1 MFEDF
6 DRAAFEASLNHNHGK
21 TYERRRSSI
30 FPVRHS
36 SVNLNILE
44 STVEI
49 SVEKKAPIPP
59 PRRKLRV
66 LALHGFG
73 QSADFFRMK
82 TKRLTQYLETQIQSD
97 LLDQYPEGIEWLF
110 PDGPVRLATE
120 TTFGVPS
127 DDIDM
132 RAWWTRLEFH
142 VQLEQLYNSLE
153 YLCKYLKESGP
164 VDGVL
169 GFSQGAS
176 IAAMLTALCEGS
188 IRPERVEALANQ
200 GLPLFIPPPQ
210 APFKFAVLCSGF
222 KNAPQFY
229 AGFFSPKISTPTMH
243 VIAEWDHMVSAEQ
256 SAALI
261 DDCEDAVVIRHYGT
275 HATPTDKNSMYEMS
289 RFMGNAVTRENT
301 TAIDGDETCPIYA
314 LPMPGLDDIV
324 ETEVTKHTVTVTT
337 ITEMALP
344 SGTTTPNLSDGSS
357 IGSSPTSDSP
367 PSSVLEFGGRKK
379 MRRLR
384 FARKIT
390 VRRI

>member
-1 MFEDF
+1 
-6 DRAAFEASLNHNHGK
+6 L
-21 TYERRRSSI
+21 
-30 FPVRHS
+30 P
-36 SVNLNILE
+36 
-44 STVEI
+44 
-49 SVEKKAPIPP
+49 
-59 PRRKLRV
+59 
-66 LALHGFG
+66 GFG

-82 TKRLTQYLETQIQSD
+82 TKRLTQYLESQIQSD
-97 LLDQYPEGIEWLF
+97 LLDQYPEGIQWLF
-110 PDGPVRLATE
+110 PDAPVRLTAE

-127 DDIDM
+127 EDIDM

-188 IRPERVEALANQ
+188 VRPER
-200 GLPLFIPPPQ
+200 

-261 DDCEDAVVIRHYGT
+261 DDCEDSVVIRHYGT

-289 RFMGNAVTRENT
+289 RFMGNA
-301 TAIDGDETCPIYA
+301 
-314 LPMPGLDDIV
+314 
-324 ETEVTKHTVTVTT
+324 
-337 ITEMALP
+337 
-344 SGTTTPNLSDGSS
+344 
-357 IGSSPTSDSP
+357 
-367 PSSVLEFGGRKK
+367 
-379 MRRLR
+379 
-384 FARKIT
+384 
-390 VRRI
+390 